1 MTIDT
6 PRRET
11 GRATSELSLLVD
23 IGSAWTK
30 AAVVGR
36 TLGRWRI
43 AAHAA
48 QPSSWDE
55 SELIATLAARLTGRA
70 DPRVSARMATLL
82 ADAPRIAVH
91 TPARPGR
98 IALAAVSSELSG
110 QAARRAAEAAGW
122 VVVEAVTVDDGR
134 PVVERLSAL
143 QSAEVDAWLIA
154 GGFDAEGGE

>member
-1 MTIDT
+1 MMTDT
-6 PRRET
+6 RSREV

-36 TLGRWRI
+36 ALGRWRI

-48 QPSSWDE
+48 QPSAWDE
-55 SELIATLAARLTGRA
+55 AELIATLAARLAGRA
-70 DPRVSARMATLL
+70 DPRVSARIASLL

-110 QAARRAAEAAGW
+110 QAARRAAEIAEEMI
-122 VVVEAVTVDDGR
+122 VGR
-134 PVVERLSAL
+134 LP
-143 QSAEVDAWLIA
+143 
-154 GGFDAEGGE
+154 G